1 MAEEDEPDWMIEH
14 ELKEKRRVVL
24 QNRNEFE
31 SRLARIR
38 AHEKKT
44 KARYV
49 QGEPLH
55 KRQVTFSTPDEEL

>member
-1 MAEEDEPDWMIEH
+1 MIEH
-14 ELKEKRRVVL
+14 ELREKRKIVL

-31 SRLARIR
+31 SRLAQIR

-49 QGEPLH
+49 RGEPLH
-55 KRQVTFSTPDEEL
+55 KRQVTFLTSNEELQICWSEVM